1 MAEGGEEKAIFIGL
15 RNDAQ
20 QALPKAAEHAGQFA
34 GDTADG
40 VEKGLDAHAANE
52 LNVTDDITKSGEQP
66 PEQLPTA
73 SATTAP
79 AAPVAPAP
87 GQATTILQDLS
98 GEDRAA
104 AQINPQDTKALGPG
118 KATKSIKQIRNM
130 KDPQA
135 RWQAAEDNARQRY
148 GGGPER
154 PYPVPANADPDFPI
168 SKATTRKV
176 DCPVDL
182 PDGKTL
188 AVEVKM
194 YQQYRRVE
202 VAPGEFTNQKVEVP
216 LSSDIKL
223 QINKDVALRNADP
236 GYDPRWEFQGAGP
249 SQDLR
254 DYLTKAN
261 IIFIEHH

>member
-1 MAEGGEEKAIFIGL
+1 MAEGGEEKAIFVAL
-15 RNDAQ
+15 RKDTQ
-20 QALPKAAEHAGQFA
+20 QALPKAAEHTGQFA
-34 GDTADG
+34 AETADG
-40 VEKGLDAHAANE
+40 AEKGLDAHATNE
-52 LNVTDDITKSGEQP
+52 LNVTDDINKSGEHP
-66 PEQLPTA
+66 PESLPTPTT
-73 SATTAP
+73 TTAP
-79 AAPVAPAP
+79 TAPASP
-87 GQATTILQDLS
+87 GQTTTILQNLS
-98 GEDRAA
+98 SEDRAA
-104 AQINPQDTKALGPG
+104 AQIKPQEIKRLEAG
-118 KATKSIKQIRNM
+118 KASKSIKQIRGM
-130 KDPQA
+130 KDPKA

-168 SKATTRKV
+168 TKATTRKV

-182 PDGKTL
+182 PDGRTL

-216 LSSDIKL
+216 LSNDIKL
-223 QINKDVALRNADP
+223 QINKDVALRNADS

-254 DYLTKAN
+254 DYLTKAG